1 MTLSE
6 ISEPARRVAVAGQA
20 DVLVCGAGP
29 AGVAAAISA
38 ARSGAKTRL
47 LEVHGCLGGV
57 WTAGLL
63 SYVIDADKPT
73 GLLPEIVQRLTVREA
88 YQQRS
93 GANFLYDPEQMK
105 LVLEEMCQEAGVA
118 LQFHTRVVAAQVGAQ
133 GKLEAV
139 VTESKSG
146 RQAWQASVFID
157 CTGDGDLGA
166 LAGCRYALGREG
178 SGEMQPM
185 SLMALIAGVDA
196 EESRI
201 FYDVGNPD
209 RKDAL
214 FSQFL
219 QAGHCPSYAAPTLFP
234 IRHDLFA
241 LMANHEYGVDPTD
254 AAAITGATLR
264 ARREI
269 DQSVRALRSLGGI
282 WRGVRLVATAAQIG
296 VREGRR
302 LNGRDRVTAD
312 DLAAG
317 RQRRDSVCRAT
328 FGMDVHSPNPGVSK
342 GFDHA
347 NRRPVLPY
355 DIPYGALV
363 ADGVDGLMMA
373 GRCISGDFLAHSS
386 YRVTGNAVAMGES
399 AGKAAA
405 WCAGNGLL
413 PHQISWPVPTA
424 DAECTD
430 SEDLPTACLASDIEG

>member
-1 MTLSE
+1 
-6 ISEPARRVAVAGQA
+6 
-20 DVLVCGAGP
+20 
-29 AGVAAAISA
+29 
-38 ARSGAKTRL
+38 
-47 LEVHGCLGGV
+47 
-57 WTAGLL
+57 
-63 SYVIDADKPT
+63 
-73 GLLPEIVQRLTVREA
+73 
-88 YQQRS
+88 
-93 GANFLYDPEQMK
+93 
-105 LVLEEMCQEAGVA
+105 
-118 LQFHTRVVAAQVGAQ
+118 
-133 GKLEAV
+133 
-139 VTESKSG
+139 
-146 RQAWQASVFID
+146 
-157 CTGDGDLGA
+157 
-166 LAGCRYALGREG
+166 
-178 SGEMQPM
+178 MQPM

-201 FYDVGNPD
+201 YYDVGNPD

-282 WRGVRLVATAAQIG
+282 WRSIRLVATAAQIG

-413 PHQISWPVPTA
+413 PHQITWPVPAA

-430 SEDLPTACLASDIEG
+430 SEDLPTACLASDIEGCTPGGRSARLG